1 MARGDI
7 LISTSM
13 FRKENIGCDVQNL
26 SLQTLTRAT
35 KSSPV
40 AAMKRTLSIPRPN
53 TKGENQIK
61 VFVVYKTEA
70 VCRLTQ
76 VKEGRIFFVNHVGN
90 TPEKVK
96 DASALYKEK
105 VIQNCTSNDQHLAY
119 HGKDSRKNASLPKFN
134 TSAEPFKGNFIL
146 HSGNDDDDNC
156 P

>member
-1 MARGDI
+1 M
-7 LISTSM
+7 TSVQAKRSHGKRRH
-13 FRKENIGCDVQNL
+13 FDFYINVQKRKHWYGCDVQNL

-96 DASALYKEK
+96 DASAL
-105 VIQNCTSNDQHLAY
+105 
-119 HGKDSRKNASLPKFN
+119 
-134 TSAEPFKGNFIL
+134 
-146 HSGNDDDDNC
+146 
-156 P
+156 